1 MTNVLLFFG
10 GFVVAIAILMMGFEL
25 LKTSFSKILHPEAV
39 DTSLLA
45 MGILVCSILV
55 KIYMYC
61 YNHYIGKKLDS
72 DAMQATA
79 MDSLSDTIAT
89 SVVLAAMIIMRLTSI
104 NVDGFGG
111 LLVAIFILYAGIK
124 AVKDTMDPLL
134 GKAPDQ
140 TFVRE
145 IRAIVMSHPKVH
157 GIHDLIVHDYGP
169 GRRMITLH
177 LEVPGD
183 EDVFQLHDMIDHI
196 ERELDQ
202 KLGCEAVIHMDPIE
216 TNNAAIAQMKQQVE
230 QKVLE
235 IDRRITIHDFRLINC
250 DTHTGIAVDERPYE
264 TFETSDF
271 LPFQAGIQ
279 AGADAVLVSHNIVTS
294 MDESLPASLSPA
306 VHQILR
312 DTLGFDGVI
321 LTDDLA
327 MDAVEAYAEDG
338 SVAVLA
344 VLAGNDMVVSTD
356 FTTQIPQVIAA
367 VEDGTIPMEQI
378 DQSVARVL
386 SWKYDLGLLGY

>member
-1 MTNVLLFFG
+1 MITMLAKIFIKNRPAKEQRQAYGTLCSIVGICLNVCLFAGKYFAGMLSGSVAITADAFNNLSDAGSSFITLAGFLYAGKTPDSEHPFG
-10 GFVVAIAILMMGFEL
+10 HGRFEYVSGFVVAIAILMMGFEL

-55 KIYMYC
+55 KSTCTVTTI
-61 YNHYIGKKLDS
+61 ILGKTRFGCHAGD
-72 DAMQATA
+72 
-79 MDSLSDTIAT
+79 
-89 SVVLAAMIIMRLTSI
+89 RH
-104 NVDGFGG
+104 GFAFRHHCHLCGSG
-111 LLVAIFILYAGIK
+111 SHDYYAPDIHQCRWIWRSAGSHFILYAGIK

-216 TNNAAIAQMKQQVE
+216 TNNAAIAQMQQQVE

-250 DTHTGIAVDERPYE
+250 DTHTSIA
-264 TFETSDF
+264 F
-271 LPFQAGIQ
+271 
-279 AGADAVLVSHNIVTS
+279 DAVIPYGMRIRPEDLKEKLKTS
-294 MDESLPASLSPA
+294 YRKSKETTSL
-306 VHQILR
+306 
-312 DTLGFDGVI
+312 
-321 LTDDLA
+321 
-327 MDAVEAYAEDG
+327 
-338 SVAVLA
+338 
-344 VLAGNDMVVSTD
+344 
-356 FTTQIPQVIAA
+356 
-367 VEDGTIPMEQI
+367 
-378 DQSVARVL
+378 
-386 SWKYDLGLLGY
+386 

>member
-1 MTNVLLFFG
+1 MILGGISMITMLAKIFIKNRPAKEQRQAYGTLCSIVGICLNVCLFAGKYFAGILSGSVAITADAFNNLSDAGSSFITLAGFLYAGKTPDSEHPFG
-10 GFVVAIAILMMGFEL
+10 HGRFEYVSGFVVAIAILMMGFEL

-216 TNNAAIAQMKQQVE
+216 TNNAAIAQMQQQVE

-250 DTHTGIAVDERPYE
+250 DTHTSIA
-264 TFETSDF
+264 F
-271 LPFQAGIQ
+271 
-279 AGADAVLVSHNIVTS
+279 DAVIPYG
-294 MDESLPASLSPA
+294 MRIRPE
-306 VHQILR
+306 
-312 DTLGFDGVI
+312 
-321 LTDDLA
+321 DLK
-327 MDAVEAYAEDG
+327 EKIENK
-338 SVAVLA
+338 LQEIE
-344 VLAGNDMVVSTD
+344 GNYQFMIHV
-356 FTTQIPQVIAA
+356 
-367 VEDGTIPMEQI
+367 
-378 DQSVARVL
+378 DQSYVPV
-386 SWKYDLGLLGY
+386 